1 MPTPLPSSFLWN
13 GRVVVPD
20 DVAPGRLLLDY
31 LRRDLRSV
39 GTKEGCRE
47 GDCGACAVLLGEL
60 GLDGAVTYRAV
71 PSCMVLVG
79 HVAGRH
85 VVTIEGLNPGRG
97 LSPVQAAVVEHGG
110 SQCGFC
116 TPGFI
121 VSFTGFLLN
130 ATEFTTEAAKSSI
143 AGNLCRCTGYVSL
156 VRAGASIASHFDGL
170 TAPGPDRIRALVATG
185 AIPACF
191 DGAAS
196 KLAALPSPDRN
207 GRATGDGTSFEA
219 PLGGGT
225 DLIVQQGAKLDE
237 AAPRILLRSESARAP
252 YVEGDHLVMPG
263 DTTFEDLR
271 RCTAFAGLWPLAPK
285 DLERFASGIIRER
298 ATVAGNITNAS
309 PIADGTAMLLALGAE
324 LELSTGAGTRR
335 LPLSK
340 LFLGYKQLALEPGE
354 IIHAVRT
361 PRELAPGRHFSF
373 EKVSKREYLDIA
385 TVTTAFSANL
395 HEGTFSCVLLSAGG
409 VGPTPMLLEKTA
421 SFLEGK
427 AVCAESV
434 LEAAAVIDTEIAPIS
449 DVRGSASYKRLLL
462 RQLFFAH
469 VLKLFP
475 DLVAESELMEVSA

>member
-1 MPTPLPSSFLWN
+1 MT
-13 GRVVVPD
+13 PD

-47 GDCGACAVLLGEL
+47 GDCGACAVLIGEL
-60 GLDGAVTYRAV
+60 AADGAVTYRAV

-85 VVTIEGLNPGRG
+85 VVTIEGLNPERG

-130 ATEFTTEAAKSSI
+130 ATEFTTAAAKSAI

-170 TAPGPDRIRALVATG
+170 TAPGQGRIDALVSTG
-185 AIPACF
+185 AIPGCF
-191 DGAAS
+191 DGAAA
-196 KLAALPSPDRN
+196 KLATLQASHVPEVSDE
-207 GRATGDGTSFEA
+207 TEA

-237 AAPRILLRSESARAP
+237 AAPRIVLRSEVARAP
-252 YVEGDHLVMPG
+252 FLEGDHLVLPG
-263 DTTFEDLR
+263 DTTFEDLL
-271 RCTAFAGLWPLAPK
+271 RCGTFTRLWPLAAK
-285 DLERFASGIIRER
+285 DLERFASGLIRER
-298 ATVAGNITNAS
+298 ATVAGNIANAS

-324 LELSTGAGTRR
+324 LELATGASARR
-335 LPLSK
+335 LPLSR
-340 LFLGYKQLALEPGE
+340 LFLGYKQLALESGE
-354 IIHAVRT
+354 TIHAVRI
-361 PRELAPGRHFSF
+361 PRQLAPGRHFSF

-385 TVTTAFSANL
+385 TVTTALSANL

-409 VGPTPMLLEKTA
+409 VGPTPMLLEQTA

-427 AVCAESV
+427 VVCAESV
-434 LEAAAVIDTEIAPIS
+434 LEAASVIDTEIAPIS

-469 VLKLFP
+469 LLKLFP
-475 DLVAESELMEVSA
+475 DLVAESDLMEVSP